1 MPRPVW
7 TGTISFGLID
17 IPVKLF
23 NAVRKQTVSFNQID
37 ERSMSRIRLK
47 KVSADTGE
55 EVPDEHIVKGY
66 EISKNRYVLV
76 DPNDL
81 EPFIP
86 SATHT
91 IDLEEFVELDQIDPV
106 LFDAPFIVAPGTNPK
121 PYTLLLR
128 AMTNSNKVAIA
139 RVVMRNKQYVV
150 ALRAVGDAMM
160 MSTLVFADEVV
171 PVSSIDELDAI
182 HDIEV
187 SDREVQMATSLVES
201 LTADFDATRFRDTYR
216 EEVLALI
223 ERKAAGEEFEAPAAV
238 AERGEVVDLMAAL
251 EASVA
256 AAKKARGRHP
266 SGGVVEK
273 PVKKAAPR
281 KRAATTADDDDVVKP
296 VRARK
301 SA

>member
-1 MPRPVW
+1 VW

-17 IPVKLF
+17 IPVKLY
-23 NAVRKQTVSFNQID
+23 NAVRKQTVAFNQID

-47 KVSADTGE
+47 KVSGESGE

-66 EISKNRYVLV
+66 ELSKGRYVIV

-81 EPFIP
+81 EPLIP

-91 IDLEEFVELDQIDPV
+91 IDLEEFVELDEIDPV
-106 LFDAPFIVAPGTNPK
+106 LFDSPFIVAPGKNPK
-121 PYTLLLR
+121 PYTLLVR
-128 AMTNSNKVAIA
+128 AMTSSGKVAIA

-150 ALRAVGDAMM
+150 ALRAAGDTMM
-160 MSTLVFADEVV
+160 MSTMVFADEVV
-171 PVSSIDELDAI
+171 PVSAIEELHDI
-182 HDIEV
+182 GDIEV
-187 SDREVQMATSLVES
+187 SDREVQMATSLVDS
-201 LTADFDATRFRDTYR
+201 LSGKFDPKKFRDTYR

-223 ERKAAGEEFEAPAAV
+223 ERKAAGEEFEVPEAV
-238 AERGEVVDLMAAL
+238 PERGEVVDLMAAL

-273 PVKKAAPR
+273 PAKKAAPR
-281 KRAATTADDDDVVKP
+281 RRSAATATAADDDVVKP

>member
-1 MPRPVW
+1 VW

-17 IPVKLF
+17 IPVKLY
-23 NAVRKQTVSFNQID
+23 NAVRKQTVAFNQID

-47 KVSADTGE
+47 KVSGESGE

-66 EISKNRYVLV
+66 ELSKGRYVIV

-81 EPFIP
+81 EPLIP

-91 IDLEEFVELDQIDPV
+91 IDLEEFVELDEIDPV
-106 LFDAPFIVAPGTNPK
+106 LFDSPFIVAPGKNPK
-121 PYTLLLR
+121 PYTLLVR
-128 AMTNSNKVAIA
+128 AMTSSGKVAIA

-150 ALRAVGDAMM
+150 ALRAAGDTMM
-160 MSTLVFADEVV
+160 MSTMVFADEVV
-171 PVSSIDELDAI
+171 PVSAIEELHDI
-182 HDIEV
+182 GDIEV
-187 SDREVQMATSLVES
+187 SDREVQMATSLVDS
-201 LTADFDATRFRDTYR
+201 LSGKFDPKKFRDTYR

-223 ERKAAGEEFEAPAAV
+223 ERKAAGEEFEVPEAV
-238 AERGEVVDLMAAL
+238 PERGEVVDLMAAL

-273 PVKKAAPR
+273 PAKKAAPR
-281 KRAATTADDDDVVKP
+281 RRTAATAADDDVVKP